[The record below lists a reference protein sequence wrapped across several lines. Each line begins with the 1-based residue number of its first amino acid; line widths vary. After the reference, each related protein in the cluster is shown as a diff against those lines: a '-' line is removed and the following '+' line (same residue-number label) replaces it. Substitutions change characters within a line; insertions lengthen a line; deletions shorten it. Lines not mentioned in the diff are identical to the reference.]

1 MSEEHR
7 QRNVTGCKGLNVPL
21 TLTNYLLNQQKLT
34 MMKGIHNIHKMTA
47 SIAAVLLSASLF
59 SCSSDDF
66 FGKAEGTSEGISF
79 GVTDAAETRAANAND
94 EQTVAHYV
102 LRSDAS
108 ADTLC
113 VRAIV
118 TDGIGNNDNKPM
130 TRAAMQT
137 TMYDKF
143 NVVAAYKEDGN
154 IGSQFFMNEIA
165 TNNGTNWVPERIY
178 YWPGSNRQLRFLAW
192 APTDATFQ
200 AVPNSPTAT
209 TLQYTTPAEA
219 KDQRD
224 LVAAATDFIDSPA
237 KEGNCIPVGLQF
249 KHLCTAVI
257 VKTGATMTDGTIKSV
272 TITNVKNSGSYDMV
286 SSTWALN
293 DGTANYTV
301 SPEFATTGST
311 ANGTDLNA
319 GESTLML
326 LPQTLGADSE
336 LKVEFHDNI
345 SGRDRTLSASLNG
358 AEWPMGKTVTY
369 RLSITPEYELNID
382 NVAETVD
389 AHYVVQP
396 IKVRLANL
404 TDNTKWTL
412 TTKIDGEIYNGID
425 VSVLLD
431 NPEDGALNVAK
442 QGFWLDKY
450 VEIKR
455 NDNGEII
462 SKTLTNQTARGTA
475 TVTGTGNLEKDAYV
489 FIPENIGNTDRNI
502 TITLKIDGA
511 SDTDAVTKTITQK
524 CPSWNGSN
532 VGYERFEKD
541 NEGIYP
547 FGFLWDR
554 KVEYKYQGFLALLF
568 KWVANSYK
576 TADVDYLTTK
586 YTFKVLF
593 KSITTATIDYTAIN
607 NSLNVGMSPDDGLE
621 NTRKLYTFKNIGSIS
636 ELEND
641 FDNLT
646 ILGYKWQDKQTTG
659 GHYETVKNFAAKMAV
674 MRNKFNVEKR
684 EQKDPEGNKVI
695 FYVPDIEENDIVWYL
710 PASNE
715 QKGITDTKYPLS
727 GTYWSSTAADDNTHA
742 YVYSSGSEP
751 VIGERM
757 ATHKIRAARRK

>member
-1 MSEEHR
+1 M
-7 QRNVTGCKGLNVPL
+7 
-21 TLTNYLLNQQKLT
+21 
-34 MMKGIHNIHKMTA
+34 NIHKLTA

-66 FGKAEGTSEGISF
+66 FGKPESESTNGISF
-79 GVTDAAETRAANAND
+79 GVSTENSAATRANKTD
-94 EQTVAHYV
+94 DGLTVARYT
-102 LRSDAS
+102 LRSDNS

-113 VRAIV
+113 VRAVV
-118 TDGIGNNDNKPM
+118 TDGIGNNANKPA

-137 TMYDKF
+137 SMYNDFK
-143 NVVAAYKEDGN
+143 VVAAVKENGN
-154 IGSQFFMNEIA
+154 VGSQYYMNDVA
-165 TNNGTNWVPERIY
+165 TKTGTNWVPSKVY

-192 APTDATFQ
+192 APTDATFE
-200 AVPNSPTAT
+200 AVPNTPNAT
-209 TLQYTTPAEA
+209 TLKYTTPAEA
-219 KDQRD
+219 KNQRD
-224 LVAAATDFIDSPA
+224 LVAAATDFINSPA
-237 KEGNCIPVGLQF
+237 NNGTCTPVSLNF

-257 VKTGATMTDGTIKSV
+257 IKTGETMTAGTIKSV
-272 TITNVKNSGSYDMV
+272 SLKGVKNSGTYDMV
-286 SSTWALN
+286 NSAWTLSGNTTDFTISPNQTTTST
-293 DGTANYTV
+293 T
-301 SPEFATTGST
+301 P
-311 ANGTDLNA
+311 NGTELNA
-319 GESTLML
+319 GESTFML
-326 LPQTLGADSE
+326 LPQTLGADSKLE
-336 LKVEFHDNI
+336 VAFHDNI
-345 SGRDRTLSASLNG
+345 SGKDRILSASLNG

-382 NVAETVD
+382 NVSEIVD
-389 AHYVVQP
+389 AHYVIEP
-396 IKVRLANL
+396 IKIRLSNL
-404 TDNTKWTL
+404 EPNTKWTL
-412 TTKIDGEIYNGID
+412 TTKIDGEVYNGTD

-442 QGFWLDKY
+442 QGFWIDKY

-455 NDNGEII
+455 NDEGEII
-462 SKTLTNQTARGTA
+462 SKKLTDETARGTA
-475 TVTGTGNLEKDAYV
+475 SGTGTGSLETNAYV

-502 TITLKIDGA
+502 TITLKVDGS
-511 SDTDAVTKTITQK
+511 SDADAYKKTITQK

-541 NEGIYP
+541 NKGIYP

-554 KVEYKYQGFLALLF
+554 KVEYSYQGFLALLF

-586 YTFKVLF
+586 YTFQLWF

-607 NSLNVGMSPDDGLE
+607 NSLNVGMNTEDGLE
-621 NTRKLYTFKNIGSIS
+621 NTKKLYTFKNIGSIS

-646 ILGYKWQDKQTTG
+646 ILGYKWQNKKTEG

-715 QKGITDTKYPLS
+715 QKGITDTEYPLS

-742 YVYSSGSEP
+742 YVYSSGGES